1 MSMTLEQKRANDA
14 LACINNVQAVAKQP
28 FKSELGS
35 RYRSYVERLPAYIVM
50 NGLGQA
56 VATLM
61 ARKNGSGADA
71 EAYGLLLDHLQNWL
85 CRKEQAAPYAG
96 AGSRGDTSLIRA
108 IATSDQDVYVRAHAE
123 ALAYLVWLKK
133 FAQAFL
139 PRSKESSHD

>member
-1 MSMTLEQKRANDA
+1 MSMTLEQQRANDA
-14 LACINNVQAVAKQP
+14 LTCVSEIKAAGD
-28 FKSELGS
+28 ELGS
-35 RYRSYVERLPAYIVM
+35 RYRSYVERLPANIVM

-71 EAYGLLLDHLQNWL
+71 KAYEFLLGHLQAWL
-85 CRKEQAAPYAG
+85 CRQDPAAPYIG
-96 AGSRGDTSLIRA
+96 AMLHDDMPLIRA
-108 IATSDQDVYVRAHAE
+108 ISTSDQSVYVRAHAE